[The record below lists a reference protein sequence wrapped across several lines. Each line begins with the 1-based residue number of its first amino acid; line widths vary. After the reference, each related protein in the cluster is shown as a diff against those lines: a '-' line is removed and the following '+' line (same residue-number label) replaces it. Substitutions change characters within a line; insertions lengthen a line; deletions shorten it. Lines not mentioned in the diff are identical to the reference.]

1 MSKIPSI
8 KPYLKIVPKVYA
20 YTTPEI
26 KSHDGWTKIGYT
38 EKQTVEDRVRQQVHT
53 ADIKAQIEWQQEAR
67 YTDGSGEY
75 FTDHDFHDYLIR
87 FHDIERK
94 PQTEWFNVEPKK
106 AKNLF
111 YDFASRSYSEIST
124 AIKGKE
130 YTLRKEQQE
139 AVDLTTEYVKCG
151 TMPKEFLWNAKP
163 RFGKTLASYDFARAI
178 NAKSVLI
185 VTNRPSIA
193 NSWYSDYKTF
203 IGWQTDYKFIS
214 ETDALS
220 GQGVLT
226 RAEFSDWL
234 DNGPANETDKAR
246 VIAFESL
253 QGLKGSKYFGTGTY
267 DKLKWIADTKWDLLI
282 IDEAH
287 EGVDTTKTDIAFDF
301 IKRNFTLHLSGTPF
315 KAIANSKFRSDQ
327 IFNWS
332 YADEQEAKANWESE
346 SANPYENLPQLNMYT
361 YQLSNMIAD
370 KINKGLDLSEDEH
383 AEYAF
388 DLNEFFRTENEKFV
402 YQKDVEKF
410 LDALTTHEKFPFST
424 SELRDELAHT
434 FWLLERVDSAKAMA
448 KLLSNHPVFKDY
460 EVVLAA
466 GDGKTGLESEDNEYS
481 KKSFDKVM
489 DAIKKHDKTITLSVG
504 QLTTGV
510 TVKPW
515 TAVMMLSKMKSPAE
529 YMQAAFRAQNPY
541 RYQKDGK
548 TYQKENA
555 YVFDFAPERT
565 LIIFDE
571 FANSLNSST
580 ADGRGSKEEREDN
593 IKRLLNFFPVIGE
606 DKEGKMMLLNAAEV
620 LSIPRAIKAEEV
632 VHRGFMSNFLFTNI
646 SNVFGA
652 PKVVTD
658 ILSNIKPE
666 EQQGQKNKT
675 GTHMENAGDINVD
688 EEGKVDIPEDIVVN
702 KTEAI
707 FGNKIYEYEVPE
719 VEEIESYLEDDEDIE
734 VVLPT
739 KEDVSVSI
747 DQLDKSTKESD
758 LAVSEAKKIIKD
770 LKGDIT
776 TKIKDDY
783 NLKNKEVEKI
793 VVQVEK
799 EAQQKLTEVARE
811 FTKEKNKI
819 KTEFEIKRNEIYEK
833 FKEESHSGEIG
844 FKVADEAKAEVE
856 NKLADLQEEYSQKL
870 TEASKDFAE
879 KHSEIIQEVRVEA
892 SKKSVEIAETKK
904 AENQKR
910 DVENDIRARLR
921 GFSRTIPSFIMAY
934 GNYEL
939 RLANFDTYT
948 PADVFNEVTGI
959 SLEQFKFLRD
969 GGMYVDEETGEEK
982 HFEGHLFDEG
992 VFDDSIKNFLDKKH
1006 ALSNYFDE
1014 SQDEDI
1020 FDYIP
1025 PQKTNQIFT
1034 PKKVVKQMVDSL
1046 EENNPHIFEDPN
1058 KTFVDFYMKSGLYI
1072 TELVKRL
1079 YSNEK
1084 MKEVFPDDKNRLKHI
1099 LENQVFGFAP
1109 SKIIYAIAMSYIF
1122 GFDEEAGDISKRN
1135 FRDID
1140 VTPYAKNGSLQEM
1153 LDEEFGDR

>member
-8 KPYLKIVPKVYA
+8 NPYLRIVPKVYA

-26 KSHDGWTKIGYT
+26 KKHNGWTKIGYT
-38 EKQTVEDRVRQQVHT
+38 EKQTVEERVKQQVKT
-53 ADIKAQIEWQQEAR
+53 ADIEAQIEWQQEAR

-75 FTDHDFHDYLIR
+75 FTDHDFHDYLVR
-87 FHDIERK
+87 FHEIERK
-94 PQTEWFNVEPKK
+94 PQTEWFKILPKQ

-111 YDFASRSYSEIST
+111 YDFASRSFTEIFSN
-124 AIKGKE
+124 IKGKS

-139 AVDLTTEYVKCG
+139 AVDMTAEYVKRG
-151 TMPKEFLWNAKP
+151 ADPREFLWNAKP

-178 NAKSVLI
+178 NAKRVLI

-220 GQGVLT
+220 GQGVMT
-226 RAEFSDWL
+226 RDEFLDWTANAPKSEV
-234 DNGPANETDKAR
+234 DNSR
-246 VIAFESL
+246 IIAFESL
-253 QGLKGSKYFGTGTY
+253 QGLKGSKHFGTGQY
-267 DKLKWIADTKWDLLI
+267 DKLKWIATNEWDLLI

-287 EGVDTTKTDIAFDF
+287 EGVDTTKTDIAFDY
-301 IKRNFTLHLSGTPF
+301 INRKFTLHLSGTPF
-315 KAIANSKFRSDQ
+315 KAIANSKFRADQ

-332 YADEQEAKANWESE
+332 YADEQEAKANWNGESL
-346 SANPYENLPQLNMYT
+346 NPYENLPQLNMYT

-370 KINKGLDLSEDEH
+370 KINKGLDLSEGEH

-424 SELRDELAHT
+424 AELRDELAHT
-434 FWLLERVDSAKAMA
+434 FWLMERVDSAKAMA
-448 KLLSNHPVFKDY
+448 KLLAKHPVFKDY

-489 DAIKKHDKTITLSVG
+489 EAIKNNDKTITLSVG

-515 TAVMMLSKMKSPAE
+515 TAVMMLSNMKSPAE

-541 RYQKDGK
+541 RYEKNGK
-548 TYQKENA
+548 IYQKENA

-632 VHRGFMSNFLFTNI
+632 VHRGFMSNFLFANI

-658 ILSNIKPE
+658 ILNNIKPE
-666 EQQGQKNKT
+666 EQQGQKNRT
-675 GTHMENAGDINVD
+675 NSYMEDAEDLNVD
-688 EEGKVDIPEDIVVN
+688 EEGNIAIPEDIVIN
-702 KTEAI
+702 KTSAV
-707 FGNKIYEYEVPE
+707 FGNKIYEIDVPDVRN
-719 VEEIESYLEDDEDIE
+719 VEEYLTGDESIDDI
-734 VVLPT
+734 LPSQP
-739 KEDVSVSI
+739 DVSVAI
-747 DQLDKSTKESD
+747 DPVDKATKESE
-758 LAVSEAKKIIKD
+758 LAAYDAGNIIAD
-770 LKGDIT
+770 LKEDIT
-776 TKIKDDY
+776 TKIKEDY
-783 NLKNKEVEKI
+783 NLKPKEAEKI
-793 VVQVEK
+793 VAQIER
-799 EAQQKLTEVARE
+799 EAQQKLTEAAKE
-811 FTKEKNKI
+811 LTKEKNKI
-819 KTEFEIKRNEIYEK
+819 KTEFEAKRNAIYDNV
-833 FKEESHSGEIG
+833 FKETHDSEAGL
-844 FKVADEAKAEVE
+844 KVAEKRV
-856 NKLADLQEEYSQKL
+856 ADLQAEYAKRLEE
-870 TEASKDFAE
+870 ANRDFAE
-879 KHSEIIQEVRVEA
+879 KHSEVVQDAKIEA
-892 SKKSVEIAETKK
+892 GKKSVEIAEIKK

-910 DVENDIRARLR
+910 DVENDIRAHLR

-948 PADVFNEVTGI
+948 PPDVFKEVTGI

-969 GGMYVDEETGEEK
+969 GGTYVDEATGEDR

-992 VFDDSIKNFLDKKH
+992 VFDDSIRNFLDKKH

-1014 SQDEDI
+1014 EQDEDI

-1046 EENNPHIFEDPN
+1046 EENNPQIFENPE
-1058 KTFVDFYMKSGLYI
+1058 KTFVDLYMKSGLYI

-1079 YSNEK
+1079 YRNEK
-1084 MKEVFPDDKNRLKHI
+1084 MKAVYPNNRERLKHI

-1109 SKIIYAIAMSYIF
+1109 SKIIYAIAMAYIF
-1122 GFDEEAGDISKRN
+1122 GFDEDAADMSRRN
-1135 FRDID
+1135 FRAID
-1140 VTPYAKNGSLQEM
+1140 VTPYVKDGKLQDL
-1153 LDEEFGDR
+1153 LDSEFDVR